1 LITDMT
7 SPDDATMISKKAG
20 GIVTDEG
27 GITSHAAI
35 IAREFK
41 IPCVVGTKI
50 ATQIIKTGDLVEVNA
65 DKGIVKIIKK
75 A

>member
-1 LITDMT
+1 MT